1 MARRDHRD
9 RGRTPARRVRR
20 EHPVP
25 PEADSRI
32 VSMGAAQRTKG
43 GHADPDRRDVRL
55 FRIADLF
62 PRAGREAAGALPPGQ
77 RAISSFP
84 RYGAHF
90 ARPDPP
96 VPERPVI
103 EVAGAGIAAV
113 ELDDDTLQ
121 DLPRVDLIADFH
133 CVAGWTARGLHWEG
147 VRFRD
152 IYEPLVARDPAAAT
166 AISHIRAVGRD
177 GWRAVLLLEDAL
189 ADDVLIADRLDGAPL
204 PVEHGG
210 PFRLVSA
217 GQYGYKSVKHLCR
230 IELHA
235 GEPSDAP
242 ARPLSRLQLK
252 AVGMHP
258 RARVLH
264 EERSGTLPN
273 RSLRWIAIR
282 VIHPVGY

>member
-1 MARRDHRD
+1 MKLRASIA
-9 RGRTPARRVRR
+9 TT
-20 EHPVP
+20 
-25 PEADSRI
+25 
-32 VSMGAAQRTKG
+32 GAAEGPGRG
-43 GHADPDRRDVRL
+43 L
-55 FRIADLF
+55 FRFRDLF
-62 PRAGREAAGALPPGQ
+62 PRSGRGAGALPPGQ

-90 ARPDPP
+90 ARPDPS
-96 VPERPVI
+96 VPERPMI
-103 EVAGAGIAAV
+103 EVTWVAIETV
-113 ELDDDTLQ
+113 ELDAETLQ
-121 DLPRVDLIADFH
+121 DFPPVDLTADFH

-152 IYEPLVARDPAAAT
+152 IYEPLVARDPAAAR
-166 AISHIRAVGRD
+166 AITHIRAVGRD

-204 PVEHGG
+204 PLEHGG

-242 ARPLSRLQLK
+242 ASLLNRLGLK
-252 AVGMHP
+252 AFTMHP
-258 RARVLH
+258 RARVAY
-264 EERSGTLPN
+264 EERSRTLPN
-273 RSLRWIAIR
+273 RPSLRWIALR
-282 VIHPVGY
+282 VIHPVGYALGHVGALRTRRRIARSDEGSA

>member
-1 MARRDHRD
+1 MTTD
-9 RGRTPARRVRR
+9 
-20 EHPVP
+20 
-25 PEADSRI
+25 
-32 VSMGAAQRTKG
+32 AAEK
-43 GHADPDRRDVRL
+43 RDVRL
-55 FRIADLF
+55 FRFGDLF
-62 PRAGREAAGALPPGQ
+62 PRMERRLVGALPPGQ

-103 EVAGAGIAAV
+103 DVVGPSIATA
-113 ELDDDTLQ
+113 ELDAAALQ
-121 DLPRVDLIADFH
+121 NLPRVDLTADFH
-133 CVAGWTARGLHWEG
+133 CVAGWTARGLHWKG

-152 IYEPLVARDPAAAT
+152 VYEMLVALEPPAAT

-217 GQYGYKSVKHLCR
+217 SQYGYKSVKHLCR

-242 ARPLSRLQLK
+242 ARLLSRLQLK
-252 AVGMHP
+252 AVTTHP

-264 EERSGTLPN
+264 EERSRTMPN
-273 RSLRWIAIR
+273 SSVLHWIAIR
-282 VIHPVGY
+282 VIHPVGYVLGYLGALRTRRK